1 MADQKNEFLFHPKNL
16 MLMVLLAG
24 LSFLFLALTV
34 AYVYIRVTNGVPP
47 VKVPFLFVFNTLI
60 LLAGSWS
67 MIQAQKAYLHDETK
81 VYQQCLLR
89 TIRLSV
95 LFAAMQ
101 AVAWFLLF
109 RANVHLQSSTTAA
122 FLYVISFVHLAHVL
136 GGLPF
141 LYLFYRSAKKRMVDP
156 VTVLVYF
163 SDPEKRLRLRL
174 ITVYW
179 HFLDILWIY
188 LVVFFG
194 INSLIT

>member
-1 MADQKNEFLFHPKNL
+1 
-16 MLMVLLAG
+16 MVLLAG
-24 LSFLFLALTV
+24 LSFLFLALTIS
-34 AYVYIRVTNGVPP
+34 YVYIRVTNGVPP
-47 VKVPFLFVFNTLI
+47 VKLPILFAVNTII
-60 LLAGSWS
+60 LLASSWN
-67 MIQAQKAYLHDETK
+67 MIQAQRAYLHDQTRE
-81 VYQQCLLR
+81 YQRFLLR

-95 LFAAMQ
+95 LFTLMQ
-101 AVAWFLLF
+101 LIAWILLL
-109 RANVHLQSSTTAA
+109 RANIQLQSSTTTA

-136 GGLPF
+136 AGLPF

-174 ITVYW
+174 LTIYW

-194 INSLIT
+194 INTLIS